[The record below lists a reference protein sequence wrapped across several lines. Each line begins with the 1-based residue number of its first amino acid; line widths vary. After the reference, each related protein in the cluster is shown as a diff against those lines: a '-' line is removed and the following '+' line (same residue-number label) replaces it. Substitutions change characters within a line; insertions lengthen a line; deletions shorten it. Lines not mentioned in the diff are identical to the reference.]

1 MIHLSQCAI
10 NEVLRLRSKHSQPSA
25 LLRIGVQPSC
35 CSSFSYTLG
44 FDDIAQ
50 PDDRQF
56 AAKDLNIV
64 VSSQMF
70 DYLNGLSIDYSED
83 LLGGGFRFHNPNAN
97 RTCDCGN
104 SFSLA
109 KEP

>member
-10 NEVLRLRSKHSQPSA
+10 SEVLRLRAKHSQPNA

-44 FDDIAQ
+44 FDEIVQ

-56 AAKDLNIV
+56 VAQELNVV
-64 VSSQMF
+64 VSSQVLN
-70 DYLNGLSIDYSED
+70 YLNGLSIDYTED
-83 LLGGGFRFHNPNAN
+83 LLGGGFRFHNPNAD

-104 SFSLA
+104 SFSLTE
-109 KEP
+109 K